1 MSKLVALVLG
11 FAAWSGVVA
20 LALLITF
27 NMGDKNQVLM
37 FLPILAAVFVAWGI
51 GEMVTQR
58 VLTTKE
64 EDRRWR

>member
-1 MSKLVALVLG
+1 MTKLVALVLG

-37 FLPILAAVFVAWGI
+37 FLPILAAVFAAWGI
-51 GEMVTQR
+51 GEVVTQR
-58 VLTTKE
+58 VLSTKE
-64 EDRRWR
+64 DR

>member
-1 MSKLVALVLG
+1 MSKVVALVLG

-37 FLPILAAVFVAWGI
+37 FLPILVAVFAAWGI
-51 GEMVTQR
+51 GEVVTQR
-58 VLTTKE
+58 VLTTE
-64 EDRRWR
+64 EEERRWR

>member
-1 MSKLVALVLG
+1 MTKAVALILG

-27 NMGDKNQVLM
+27 NIGSKNQVLM
-37 FLPILAAVFVAWGI
+37 FLPILAAVIAAWGV

-58 VLTTKE
+58 VLAPRE
-64 EDRRWR
+64 EG

>member
-1 MSKLVALVLG
+1 MSKVVALVLG

-37 FLPILAAVFVAWGI
+37 FLPILVSVFAAWGI
-51 GEMVTQR
+51 GEVVTQR
-58 VLTTKE
+58 VLTTE
-64 EDRRWR
+64 EEERR

>member
-1 MSKLVALVLG
+1 MTKAVAVVLG

-27 NMGDKNQVLM
+27 NMGNKNQVLM

-51 GEMVTQR
+51 GELVTQR
-58 VLTTKE
+58 VLAPK
-64 EDRRWR
+64 EDR